1 MNDKYFDEEFVLQ
14 RMNEGLAN
22 PKRIIPT
29 KEYFKQILKYHKE
42 NNSFK
47 K

>member
-1 MNDKYFDEEFVLQ
+1 MRNRYSEEDYILQ

-22 PKRIIPT
+22 PKRIVPT
-29 KEYFKQILKYHKE
+29 KEYFNQILEYHRK